1 MRKHG
6 VSFEEARDVLNAP
19 LTRSEDDPRHS
30 EDEPRYFA
38 VGESPKHR
46 RLAVAY
52 TIRGDTAWIISARE
66 ATPKEKRRYMN
77 KTDILCDRPLDEDED
92 PLDKEIDF
100 SNAKPIG
107 KRFAKIVTSVMLDS
121 DVCDYF
127 RTSEEVNNGLRV
139 LIREARVPHITYP
152 P

>member
-1 MRKHG
+1 
-6 VSFEEARDVLNAP
+6 
-19 LTRSEDDPRHS
+19 
-30 EDEPRYFA
+30 
-38 VGESPKHR
+38 
-46 RLAVAY
+46 
-52 TIRGDTAWIISARE
+52 
-66 ATPKEKRRYMN
+66 MN

-92 PLDKEIDF
+92 PLDQEIDF

-127 RTSEEVNNGLRV
+127 RTAEEVNNGLRV

-152 P
+152 T